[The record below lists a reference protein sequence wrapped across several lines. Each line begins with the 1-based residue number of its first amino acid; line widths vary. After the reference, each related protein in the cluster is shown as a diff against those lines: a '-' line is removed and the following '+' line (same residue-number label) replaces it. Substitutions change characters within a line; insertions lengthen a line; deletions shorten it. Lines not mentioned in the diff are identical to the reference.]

1 MPTLDAATATAEQH
15 LVVAALTGAR
25 RLVEAIDTLQAALGR
40 DDQVRYSALR
50 TQVEQA
56 LPRAESVLE
65 FLRTQ

>member
-1 MPTLDAATATAEQH
+1 MPTLDPSTAAAEQL
-15 LVVAALTGAR
+15 LVVAALHGAK

-40 DDQVRYSALR
+40 NEQVRYSALR

-56 LPRAESVLE
+56 LPRAEQVLE